1 MTLIQISNRLK
12 VNYQNTISQTL
23 FPHPFF
29 FIIFSFLFFLVYL
42 CWKSLMLQTT
52 RQTMM
57 IIMKA
62 KKKATLSNE
71 KVCT

>member
-29 FIIFSFLFFLVYL
+29 FIIFSFLFFF
-42 CWKSLMLQTT
+42 SLFMLE
-52 RQTMM
+52 
-57 IIMKA
+57 IIN
-62 KKKATLSNE
+62 ATNHTPNNDDYYESQKE
-71 KVCT
+71 SHIIK